1 MEEAKKKAQT
11 TYNAAADSFDDPANE
26 YWERYGRRT
35 VERLNLAS
43 GSNVLDV
50 ACGTGASALP
60 AAEIV
65 GSSGRV
71 IGIDL
76 AGSLL
81 KLGRIKAKARGFKNI
96 EFQQS
101 DMTKLDF
108 GDNVLDAVVC
118 VFGIFFI
125 TDMESLVAELWR
137 VVKPGGKLAIT
148 TWGPDLF
155 EPMYSAFDNVLKV
168 VRPDLVSDFR
178 PWDRITTVS
187 AVEQLLMNGGTTNI
201 TTEAEQGEQK
211 LLNKDS
217 WWKVVLGSGLRAAA
231 EAAGAEL
238 AECVRQDNIAF
249 ITENRIESI
258 AINVIY
264 GVAQKDG

>member
-1 MEEAKKKAQT
+1 MEEAKKKART
-11 TYNAAADSFDDPANE
+11 TYNATADSFDDPANE

-76 AGSLL
+76 AENLL
-81 KLGRIKAKARGFKNI
+81 KLGRIKAKAHGFKNI
-96 EFQQS
+96 EFQQG

-118 VFGIFFI
+118 VFGIFFV

-155 EPMYSAFDNVLKV
+155 EPMYSAFDNVLKK

-187 AVEQLLMNGGTTNI
+187 AVEQLFMNGGTTNNA
-201 TTEAEQGEQK
+201 TEAEQGEQK
-211 LLNKDS
+211 LFNKDS
-217 WWKVVLGSGLRAAA
+217 WWKVVLGSGLRAAV
-231 EAAGAEL
+231 ESAGAEL
-238 AECVRQDNIAF
+238 AERVRQDNIAF

-258 AINVIY
+258 ATNVIY